1 MMSNSEEPQG
11 TAAKPEG
18 DAASATST
26 PQPPRAR
33 LTRLKINRFRNVKP
47 GTELR
52 FDDGINVLLG
62 RNGTGKTTLLEL
74 VCAVVRG
81 DLRAY
86 EQESFDLE
94 FDILLARMTFAIHA
108 RNTVSEGNAP
118 YFPATVE
125 PAWEHKISLSDA
137 GRLIGETEANR
148 RGAWI
153 KDVAAGGSTL
163 QLEEVSLFRRPF
175 YLTQWLKI
183 KRPNKRLTEGIASVH
198 IAYML
203 DGLMSCLRMDE
214 GLDVFRCMTEGKPL
228 PGLGQQLTICPD
240 SGLNE
245 DGSLRSGAAHLL
257 YLAKT
262 VYTPHSVFLRLS
274 RHGQSI
280 HERMEVGFRADEL
293 LFMSRAANAMNVGN
307 MQLTTR
313 LLRREKANEGTS
325 ALSTFGH
332 PSFWITTHRGTTFT
346 HDKLSYG
353 EKRLL
358 AFLYHAAA
366 NPQILVADELVN
378 GLHHGWIQTCLA
390 AIQGQAFLTSQNP
403 LLLDHL
409 PFASAE
415 EVQRRFILCDRDEH
429 GDWIWRNM
437 DEDAAS
443 AFYRA
448 YKVGIQH
455 VSEILETKGLW

>member
-94 FDILLARMTFAIHA
+94 FDMRLGASSLITSAQ
-108 RNTVSEGNAP
+108 NTRVHEDSAALPIDHNNPRSWKIQMALSTSDTK
-118 YFPATVE
+118 AT
-125 PAWEHKISLSDA
+125 I
-137 GRLIGETEANR
+137 EATH
-148 RGAWI
+148 RGAKI
-153 KDVAAGGSTL
+153 ALLGGSSR
-163 QLEEVSLFRRPF
+163 EVPVDDVSLFSTMFHVFPF
-175 YLTQWLKI
+175 VEHWPEENRALPLSAV
-183 KRPNKRLTEGIASVH
+183 ASGFL
-198 IAYML
+198 IF
-203 DGLMSCLRMDE
+203 SNCLRLDE
-214 GLDVFRCMTEGKPL
+214 GLDVFRAIVDGASLPSLGRPLAVTSYSRPTPFRFSRWYVPLSVAEQIDGQGPSLHEVTAVALAQADFEPLDTFSQAAGHKSIRCVMTLLERDQNVKSGTTASRFGK
-228 PGLGQQLTICPD
+228 
-240 SGLNE
+240 
-245 DGSLRSGAAHLL
+245 
-257 YLAKT
+257 
-262 VYTPHSVFLRLS
+262 
-274 RHGQSI
+274 
-280 HERMEVGFRADEL
+280 
-293 LFMSRAANAMNVGN
+293 
-307 MQLTTR
+307 
-313 LLRREKANEGTS
+313 
-325 ALSTFGH
+325 

-346 HDKLSYG
+346 HDQLSYG

-378 GLHHGWIQTCLA
+378 GMHYEWIDACLD

-409 PFASAE
+409 SFESAE
-415 EVQRRFILCDRDEH
+415 EVQRRFILCDSDE
-429 GDWIWRNM
+429 GGNWIWRNM
-437 DEDAAS
+437 DIDTAD

-448 YKVGIQH
+448 YEVGLQH
-455 VSEILETKGLW
+455 VGEILRTSGLW